1 MGGSLIRVSAAS
13 LAALEVDAPGSVP
26 RPRETLPMQINHP
39 VVLQQ
44 LVVQHADELART
56 AARSNSRRGRRRRWR
71 LRTLWPVSRTR
82 VATR

>member
-1 MGGSLIRVSAAS
+1 
-13 LAALEVDAPGSVP
+13 
-26 RPRETLPMQINHP
+26 MQINHP